1 MALTPKKRAFIDAV
15 RGGASN
21 KDAAIAAGYSAKT
34 ASAAGSRLAADVDV
48 KLELHKLNALAPK
61 GSVVKADVKASPK
74 QERRP
79 RAPKAEPA
87 PADAP
92 EQVADDDLGDEPG
105 PAGFDLAKAL
115 THADPKDFLLAVM
128 NDMGTEPKLR
138 VDAAKALM
146 PFVHQRR
153 GEGGKKEQAK
163 DKAKEAAAG
172 KFGTRQPP
180 QLKAVPGG
188 RP

>member
-1 MALTPKKRAFIDAV
+1 MSLTPKKRAFIDAI

-21 KDAAIAAGYSAKT
+21 KDAAIAAGCSAKT
-34 ASAAGSRLAADVDV
+34 ASAAGSRLAKDPDVM
-48 KLELHKLNALAPK
+48 LELHKLNALFPK
-61 GSVVKADVKASPK
+61 AGGVKADVKAGVKAERPK
-74 QERRP
+74 H
-79 RAPKAEPA
+79 APKAAAEPA
-87 PADAP
+87 VEPADRP
-92 EQVADDDLGDEPG
+92 ADDQADEDE

-115 THADPKDFLLAVM
+115 THSDPKDFLLAVM
-128 NDMGTEPKLR
+128 NDGGTEPKLR

-146 PFVHQRR
+146 PFIHQRR

-163 DKAKEAAAG
+163 DKANAAAG
-172 KFGTRQPP
+172 GKFGPRQPP

>member
-61 GSVVKADVKASPK
+61 GSGVKADVKASPK
-74 QERRP
+74 KERRP
-79 RAPKAEPA
+79 RAPKAEA
-87 PADAP
+87 HQP
-92 EQVADDDLGDEPG
+92 EMPG
-105 PAGFDLAKAL
+105 PDTEGLDEMDLESVDPSL
-115 THADPKDFLLAVM
+115 LQQYDDPKDFLRAVM
-128 NDMGTEPKLR
+128 NSSLTDIKFR
-138 VDAAKALM
+138 VDAGKALM
-146 PFVHQRR
+146 PFIHQRR
-153 GEGGKKEQAK
+153 GEGGKKDQAK

>member
-61 GSVVKADVKASPK
+61 GGGVKADVKAGAK

-79 RAPKAEPA
+79 RAPKAEVHQPEMPA
-87 PADAP
+87 PDA
-92 EQVADDDLGDEPG
+92 EGLDEMGLESVDPSLLQQY
-105 PAGFDLAKAL
+105 D
-115 THADPKDFLLAVM
+115 DPKDFLRAVM
-128 NDMGTEPKLR
+128 NSSLTDIKFR
-138 VDAAKALM
+138 VDAGKALM
-146 PFVHQRR
+146 PFIHQRR
-153 GEGGKKEQAK
+153 GEGGKKEQAQA
-163 DKAKEAAAG
+163 KAAEVAQG
-172 KFGTRQPP
+172 RFGSRKPP
-180 QLKAVPGG
+180 HLKAVP
-188 RP
+188 

>member
-21 KDAAIAAGYSAKT
+21 KDAAIAAGCSPKT
-34 ASAAGSRLAADVDV
+34 ASAAGSRMAKDPDVM
-48 KLELHKLNALAPK
+48 LELHKLNALFPN
-61 GSVVKADVKASPK
+61 GGGVKADVKAGVKAERSKRVPK
-74 QERRP
+74 TS
-79 RAPKAEPA
+79 AEPA
-87 PADAP
+87 QQP
-92 EQVADDDLGDEPG
+92 EDNAEGEQGEEDE
-105 PAGFDLAKAL
+105 PAGFDLARAL
-115 THADPKDFLLAVM
+115 THSDPKDFLLAVM
-128 NDMGTEPKLR
+128 NDGGTEPKLR

-146 PFVHQRR
+146 PFIHQRR

-163 DKAKEAAAG
+163 EKAGQIAGG
-172 KFGTRQPP
+172 KFGPRQPP

>member
-1 MALTPKKRAFIDAV
+1 MSLTPKKIAFIEAI

-48 KLELHKLNALAPK
+48 KLELHKLNALGPK
-61 GSVVKADVKASPK
+61 RSGVKADVKAGVKAEHPK
-74 QERRP
+74 
-79 RAPKAEPA
+79 RAPKTAAELTQQPEENA
-87 PADAP
+87 ED
-92 EQVADDDLGDEPG
+92 EQVDEDG
-105 PAGFDLAKAL
+105 PAGFDLARAL
-115 THADPKDFLLAVM
+115 THSDPKDFLLAVM
-128 NDMGTEPKLR
+128 NDGGTEPKLR

-146 PFVHQRR
+146 PFIHQRR

-163 DKAKEAAAG
+163 EKAGQAAGG
-172 KFGTRQPP
+172 KFGPRQPP